1 MPDRDRPLKI
11 VLIDASPVRAAIM
24 EQGLRDAGHTTIMR
38 IADHV
43 NLLAR
48 IYAIDPDVILIDL
61 ENPSRDVLEQ
71 MFQVSRAVRR
81 PVGMFVDQSDS
92 ASIEAAIDA
101 GVSAYVVDGL
111 KRERVQPI
119 LETTISRF
127 RAFAKLRAE
136 LEQAKSQLEERK
148 TVDRAKGILMRAK
161 KIDEDEAYALLRKV
175 AMNEKK
181 KIVEIAQSVITAAE
195 LLA

>member
-1 MPDRDRPLKI
+1 MSDRDRPLKI

-161 KIDEDEAYALLRKV
+161 KIDEDEAYALLRKA